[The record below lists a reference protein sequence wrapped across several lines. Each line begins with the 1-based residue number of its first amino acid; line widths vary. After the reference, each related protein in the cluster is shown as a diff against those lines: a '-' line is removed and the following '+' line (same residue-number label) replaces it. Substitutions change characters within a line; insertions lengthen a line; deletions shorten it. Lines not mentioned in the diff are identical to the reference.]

1 MGTEPAPQVCSGYRF
16 KLKRTHAGRG
26 CSCVLGNPGVPV
38 TLGGGADVVA
48 SHVMLGMLEHLGVE
62 LPLDVLEENAEP
74 AISLSPLFSGCVCV
88 HYALKLPILFLWR
101 FC

>member
-74 AISLSPLFSGCVCV
+74 APQVCSGC
-88 HYALKLPILFLWR
+88 R
-101 FC
+101 FKPEGQHIKSCDF